1 MSSLLDPLEENPKNE
16 LSKTPK
22 AVRLFLYRRPYSKSI
37 EDQIRPV
44 FDLHSLPYDVNT
56 EREVARPDLE
66 FEEYS
71 WIIRPRTGSFDMDDL
86 IKELDVIL
94 KKLYQYLPQVELL
107 DDDPSKSR

>member
-1 MSSLLDPLEENPKNE
+1 MSSLLDPLEEDPKGD

-37 EDQIRPV
+37 EEQIKPV
-44 FDLHSLPYDVNT
+44 FDLNSLPYDVNT
-56 EREVARPDLE
+56 EREIARPNLE

-71 WIIRPRTGSFDMDDL
+71 WIIKPKTGSFDMGEL

-107 DDDPSKSR
+107 DDDPLES